1 MLKHPFIAGLLF
13 GLLTVNA
20 VAQDVIRIGTTA
32 LPPTLG
38 NPFRN
43 TGTPHIYTWS
53 ATFDGLT
60 RIDFDGNL
68 KPWLAGDWET
78 TSDLTWVFR
87 LRDDVVFSNGV
98 PFTADAVV
106 SVFDYL
112 TSDAAV
118 REAVAREFSFVKS
131 ARAIDDHTVE
141 ITTHEPAPILPRA
154 LPLLHMVEPGQWNRL
169 GPEGFAREP
178 VGTGPYHPVR
188 FGATKIEYE
197 AVPTSW
203 RKPHVAR
210 LEKIAAPEAYARTQ
224 AVLSNQ
230 MDIAIALGPEEADA
244 IAAAGGVGLNWP
256 TAAMWAIN
264 FHHGK
269 GNPLDDVRVREA
281 LNLAVDRRGL
291 VDGLLAGIPEL
302 PTQPA
307 TSVTYGFD
315 PSLPPIPFDRERA
328 KQLLSDAGYPEGFSF
343 IVQGVIGS
351 GANDAAMYQKVAQDL
366 AAVGVTMEIRTF
378 PVTQLIRSVMEGG
391 WNGDAFGV
399 TFASEPT
406 VDVLRPL
413 RNHSCLW
420 THPWYCDERI
430 MPAIN
435 EALVTFDVERG
446 LELRHDIM
454 KFYRDEW
461 VALYLYQIVRFAGT
475 RANVR
480 GFSEVHGYVSYEDIH
495 FVEE

>member
-68 KPWLAGDWET
+68 KPWLAVDWET

>member
-13 GLLTVNA
+13 GFLTVNA

-68 KPWLAGDWET
+68 KPWLAVDWET

>member
-1 MLKHPFIAGLLF
+1 MLKHPCIAGLLF

-68 KPWLAGDWET
+68 KPWLAVDWET